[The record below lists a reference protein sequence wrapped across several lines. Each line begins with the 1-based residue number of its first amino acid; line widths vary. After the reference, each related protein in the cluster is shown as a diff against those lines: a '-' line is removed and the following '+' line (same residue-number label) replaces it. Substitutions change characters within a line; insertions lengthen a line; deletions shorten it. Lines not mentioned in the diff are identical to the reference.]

1 MIPVTSFSLTPLAE
15 ITWKALYVL
24 ELCFSKIRCIQ
35 NSLLK
40 PALLAPKD
48 STSDLGGLG
57 EGLSRWF
64 LRSSQ
69 VIPGQRFDSQARVFL
84 ARLGKRA
91 WTQSNSPLS
100 PTWHFWRASL
110 LYLRFSGP
118 PLRFWHFHGIAI
130 FPRSSGSW
138 PFKGNCISLNSCV

>member
-57 EGLSRWF
+57 EGLSR
-64 LRSSQ
+64 
-69 VIPGQRFDSQARVFL
+69 
-84 ARLGKRA
+84 
-91 WTQSNSPLS
+91 
-100 PTWHFWRASL
+100 
-110 LYLRFSGP
+110 
-118 PLRFWHFHGIAI
+118 
-130 FPRSSGSW
+130 
-138 PFKGNCISLNSCV
+138 